1 MKVEINMKNII
12 CSTILLLGTVS
23 YAHAQ
28 NDTTTYEANL
38 DFLAANQ
45 LEAEI
50 KLNKAYD
57 KYEEIIQKFSSSH
70 AASLSHIKLNEL
82 TRQVFRNGIKVNNEK
97 YPQDSNVSLL
107 TSVNKAVSTKDSP
120 YFFAH
125 LYIKSNQP
133 VFYSGMEEEEFN
145 KEVKELL
152 KIEPR
157 DFERFISEITAIIDT
172 LNSDTT
178 AENKLFDL
186 SLNDCNNQAGNTC
199 YKYNLKQGPTYTVVE
214 QNGRFYLTE

>member
-1 MKVEINMKNII
+1 MKAEINMKNII

-28 NDTTTYEANL
+28 NDTTTHEANL

-45 LEAEI
+45 LETEI

-97 YPQDSNVSLL
+97 YPQDSSVSLL
-107 TSVNKAVSTKDSP
+107 TSANKAISTKDYP

-152 KIEPR
+152 EVKPSEL
-157 DFERFISEITAIIDT
+157 EGFISDITAIIGT
-172 LNSDTT
+172 LDSDAT
-178 AENKLFDL
+178 AENKLFEL
-186 SLNDCNNQAGNTC
+186 SLNGCNNQAGNTC
-199 YKYNLKQGPTYTVVE
+199 YKYSLKQGPTYTVLE
-214 QNGRFYLTE
+214 QHGRFYLTN